1 MGMKKPFILLLL
13 AFSLASVAW
22 PQKAVRKIRTAV
34 KAGNL
39 EEAMKQIAACESDS
53 LLADEYKVYE
63 WGVRVQQR
71 MNEQENEKIYLGQT
85 CDTARF
91 FSSVKGIF
99 NYSVKAYEKGIAQG
113 MKVVPLHEKTCARLW
128 MYYPNLGVACH
139 YYYKK
144 GDYAQACDYLD
155 TYIQTAQSPLFSDA
169 PKPLLDELHLPTMA
183 FFRLKSNYELGQ
195 YAKVIQDAS
204 LAMHD
209 SLHHGST
216 LRYLS
221 LASLREGK
229 MEEYVAYLYRGLR
242 EAPGAS
248 FFYSQLLD
256 YYQRSDQLGRAL
268 LLTDSLLQ
276 VRPGTSLYLFGKSYL
291 LMKLKRYAES
301 IRVSEDLLGHDDE
314 WVEAYYNVG
323 VCYCNMA
330 AEALRRK
337 PADVEQYKAFSR
349 QVHDY
354 YEAARPY
361 LEHYREAY
369 PDRVRKWGPLLYR
382 VYLNLNMGDAFDEV
396 DSLLKSATHRRSMR
410 AKQ

>member
-113 MKVVPLHEKTCARLW
+113 MKAVPLHEKTCARLW

-183 FFRLKSNYELGQ
+183 FFRLKSNYELRQ

-248 FFYSQLLD
+248 FFYSQLSD

-337 PADVEQYKAFSR
+337 PADVEQYNALSR

-396 DSLLKSATHRRSMR
+396 DSLLKSAAHRRSMR

>member
-1 MGMKKPFILLLL
+1 MGMKKPFILLLF
-13 AFSLASVAW
+13 AFSLACAAW

-113 MKVVPLHEKTCARLW
+113 MKAVPLHEKTCARLW

-155 TYIQTAQSPLFSDA
+155 TYIQTAQSPLFSNA

-248 FFYSQLLD
+248 FFYSQLSD

-396 DSLLKSATHRRSMR
+396 DSLLKSAAHRRSMR

>member
-85 CDTARF
+85 GDTARF

-113 MKVVPLHEKTCARLW
+113 MKAVPLHEKTCARLW

-155 TYIQTAQSPLFSDA
+155 TYIQTAQSPLFSNA

-248 FFYSQLLD
+248 FFYSQLSD

-396 DSLLKSATHRRSMR
+396 DSLLKSAAHRRSMR

>member
-113 MKVVPLHEKTCARLW
+113 MKAVPLHEKTCARLW

-155 TYIQTAQSPLFSDA
+155 TYIQTAQSPLFSNA

-248 FFYSQLLD
+248 FFYSQLSD

-330 AEALRRK
+330 VEALRRK
-337 PADVEQYKAFSR
+337 PADVEQYKAFSK

-396 DSLLKSATHRRSMR
+396 DSLLKSAAHRRSMR

>member
-13 AFSLASVAW
+13 AFSLACAAW

-34 KAGNL
+34 KTGNL

-113 MKVVPLHEKTCARLW
+113 IKAVPLHEKTCARLW

-248 FFYSQLLD
+248 FFYSQLSD

-396 DSLLKSATHRRSMR
+396 DSLLKSAAHRRSMR

>member
-13 AFSLASVAW
+13 AFSLACAAW

-71 MNEQENEKIYLGQT
+71 MNEQENEKIYLGQI

-113 MKVVPLHEKTCARLW
+113 MKAVPLHEKTCARLW

-155 TYIQTAQSPLFSDA
+155 TYIQTAQSPLFSNA

-248 FFYSQLLD
+248 FFYSQLSD

-396 DSLLKSATHRRSMR
+396 DSLLKSAAHRRSMR

>member
-113 MKVVPLHEKTCARLW
+113 MKAVPLHEKTCARLW

-169 PKPLLDELHLPTMA
+169 PKLLLDELHLPTMA

-248 FFYSQLLD
+248 FFYSQLSD

-354 YEAARPY
+354 YEAARPN

-396 DSLLKSATHRRSMR
+396 DSLLKSAAHRRSMR

>member
-1 MGMKKPFILLLL
+1 MGMKKPFILLLF
-13 AFSLASVAW
+13 AFSLACAAW

-63 WGVRVQQR
+63 WGVKVQQR

-248 FFYSQLLD
+248 FFYSQLSD

-396 DSLLKSATHRRSMR
+396 DSLLKSAAHRRSMR

>member
-113 MKVVPLHEKTCARLW
+113 MKAVPLHEKTCARLW

-155 TYIQTAQSPLFSDA
+155 TYIQTAQSPLFSNA
-169 PKPLLDELHLPTMA
+169 PKPLLDELHLP
-183 FFRLKSNYELGQ
+183 
-195 YAKVIQDAS
+195 
-204 LAMHD
+204 MHD

-248 FFYSQLLD
+248 FFYSQLSD

-396 DSLLKSATHRRSMR
+396 DSLLKSAAHRRSMR

>member
-39 EEAMKQIAACESDS
+39 EEAMKQITACESDS

-113 MKVVPLHEKTCARLW
+113 MKTVPLHEKTCARLW

-139 YYYKK
+139 YYYMK

-155 TYIQTAQSPLFSDA
+155 TYIQTAQSPLFSNA

-248 FFYSQLLD
+248 FFYSQLSD

-396 DSLLKSATHRRSMR
+396 DSLLKSVAHRRSIR

>member
-13 AFSLASVAW
+13 TFSLASVAW

-71 MNEQENEKIYLGQT
+71 MNEQENEKIYLGQI

-113 MKVVPLHEKTCARLW
+113 MKAVPLHEKTCARLW

-155 TYIQTAQSPLFSDA
+155 TYIQTAQSPLFSNA

-248 FFYSQLLD
+248 FFYSQLSD

-396 DSLLKSATHRRSMR
+396 DSLLKSAAHRRSIR